1 MPLRESAVGH
11 QLEPITTTFDAR
23 WVMAFAAGIPDDR
36 PALYA
41 TDGDLVVHP
50 LFPVAPEWELVTANR
65 SLPNGMTLDEAKR
78 GVHVGHDMT
87 LRRPVPV
94 GESLTLRASITAVGR
109 RSAGATQETTF
120 VATDAAGELVWE
132 TRMSS
137 LFLGVDFE
145 GTAAGESA
153 SASTRGDST
162 TVIAAI
168 ASRPSAVRLVDAHIY
183 SECARIWNPIHTDV
197 VAARAAGLAEPIL
210 HGTATLAR
218 AVSAVVDMAGVPL
231 AEVRRIACR
240 FGAMVPLGSTI
251 EIRLLAMDGSLLR
264 FDVLEQNGRR
274 AISDGVIEIAGLVV
288 A

>member
-36 PALYA
+36 PELYA

-50 LFPVAPEWELVTANR
+50 LFPVAPEWELLSANR

-87 LRRPVPV
+87 LRRPLSV
-94 GESLTLRASITAVGR
+94 GESVTLRASITAVGS
-109 RSAGATQETTF
+109 RSAGATQDTTI
-120 VATDAAGELVWE
+120 VAVDSVGEVVWE
-132 TRMSS
+132 TCFSS
-137 LFLGVDFE
+137 LFLGVEFE
-145 GTAAGESA
+145 GSSAGESA
-153 SASTRGDST
+153 GSPTRGDSP

-168 ASRPSAVRLVDAHIY
+168 ASRTLVVRLVDAHIY

-197 VAARAAGLAEPIL
+197 VAARAAGLVEPIL

-231 AEVRRIACR
+231 VDVRRIACR
-240 FGAMVPLGSTI
+240 FGAMVPLGSNI
-251 EIRLLAMDGSLLR
+251 EIRLLAVDGSTLR
-264 FDVLEQNGRR
+264 FDVLEQHGRR
-274 AISDGVIEIAGLVV
+274 AIADGVIEIVGSVLG
-288 A
+288 